1 MVQRQVDFNRK
12 KCRAMNK
19 VKIQDAIIGLGKDK
33 DPLFGSVQYERP
45 AKTNTIVTVQT
56 DNQTVQIPLN
66 QIEIIIFRFDA
77 KTFGLIFNYRVC
89 ISDKKSFNSWNR
101 QTKKLAC
108 HELQPNF

>member
-56 DNQTVQIPLN
+56 DNKTVQIPLN
-66 QIEIIIFRFDA
+66 QIEIIIFKLDDE
-77 KTFGLIFNYRVC
+77 TFGFIFKNQCFYNQ
-89 ISDKKSFNSWNR
+89 SGFKDWDEK
-101 QTKKLAC
+101 TKRLAS
-108 HELQPNF
+108 HELERNF